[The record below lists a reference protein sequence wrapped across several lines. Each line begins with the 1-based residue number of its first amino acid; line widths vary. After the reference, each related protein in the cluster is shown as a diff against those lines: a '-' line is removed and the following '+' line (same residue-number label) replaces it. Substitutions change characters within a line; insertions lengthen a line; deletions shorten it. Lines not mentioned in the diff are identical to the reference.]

1 MSDYFKSIFNRVFL
15 VGVVLFLFFELRS
28 LSGDFFSTG
37 KFLVYFATVGLIVF
51 FTNTT
56 AIRKWKEP
64 LLDELLGKK
73 EYYYGA
79 PFVLGILNGF
89 LTACTLLVMAF
100 LESLFVSNFSI
111 ISLLTIE
118 SLIVIFKISLFI
130 AVVMYVFY
138 ALYLANSKQKRLLD
152 QQKVLTGNVSA
163 QFESLKNQLDP
174 HFLFNSLNVL
184 NALIDENPEKA
195 QDFTNSL
202 SKIYRYILDQKNKEL
217 VLLEEELRFAKS
229 YMELLHMRYEDGLTY
244 SFPETII
251 LKEGKV
257 VPLSLQLLLENVIKH
272 NKVSGLKPIHI
283 SIKEEDGYLCIQN
296 NLNRKTNHDDRKGI
310 GLENIA
316 NRYAILTNRQVI
328 LTVTEDYFTIKIP
341 ILIKKTFEMELLDNN
356 EEMVLIKAKKK
367 VEELKKFY
375 GHLTTYLAVNLFLM
389 MINLLT
395 APEFLWFLIP
405 LFAWGIAILSQGMKV
420 YDYHLFLGKNW
431 EDRKMQEWIEKEKRK
446 TEKWN

>member
-1 MSDYFKSIFNRVFL
+1 MSDYFKNIFNRLFL
-15 VGVVLFLFFELRS
+15 VGVVLFLFFELRN
-28 LSGDFFSTG
+28 LSGEFFSMS
-37 KFLVYFATVGLIVF
+37 KFLIYFAIVGLIVF
-51 FTNTT
+51 FTNIT
-56 AIRKWKEP
+56 AIKKWKESF
-64 LLDELLGKK
+64 LDEVLGKK

-79 PFVLGILNGF
+79 PFVLGILNGL
-89 LTACTLLVMAF
+89 LTGCILLLMAI
-100 LESLFVSNFSI
+100 LESLFISNFPIASVLRI
-111 ISLLTIE
+111 D
-118 SLIVIFKISLFI
+118 SLIVILKISLFI
-130 AVVMYVFY
+130 TVAMYVFY

-152 QQKVLTGNVSA
+152 KQKVLTGNVSA

-217 VLLEEELRFAKS
+217 VTVEEELSFAKS
-229 YMELLHMRYEDGLTY
+229 YMELLQMRYEDGLTY
-244 SFPETII
+244 SFPSSLT

-257 VPLSLQLLLENVIKH
+257 APLALQLLLENVIKH
-272 NKVSGLKPIHI
+272 NKVSSLKPVHI
-283 SIKEEDGYLCIQN
+283 SIKEEGGYLVIEN
-296 NLNRKTNHDDRKGI
+296 NLNKKERSEKRVGI

-316 NRYAILTNRQVI
+316 NRYAILTDRQVV
-328 LTVTEDYFTIKIP
+328 LDESEDCFTIKIP
-341 ILIKKTFEMELLDNN
+341 ILIKKMYDMELVDNN

-389 MINLLT
+389 ALNLLT
-395 APEFLWFLIP
+395 NSSFLWFLIP
-405 LFAWGIAILSQGMKV
+405 LFAWGIGIVSQGMKV
-420 YDYHLFLGKNW
+420 YDYNLFLGKNW
-431 EDRKMQEWIEKEKRK
+431 EDRKMQEWIDKEKRK